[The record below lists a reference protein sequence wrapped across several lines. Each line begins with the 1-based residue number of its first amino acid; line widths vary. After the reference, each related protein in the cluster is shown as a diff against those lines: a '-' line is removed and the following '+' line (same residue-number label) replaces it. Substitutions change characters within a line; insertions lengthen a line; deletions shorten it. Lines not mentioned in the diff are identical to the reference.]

1 MFFHSIINFIFYFQT
16 EYEELK
22 NLSENNTILLFLYD
36 SRIQEVQLTYF
47 LNKNKDII
55 SNNNNQVSFLIGNIF
70 SPQKQITTEILEKI
84 SKEYKIYNSYE
95 ININNLLSIEA
106 LFNLII
112 VETFNTFQCIIEY
125 PFISD
130 SNLENDNELKN
141 KTTEEK
147 KTNPEL
153 TNPYGNFE
161 IISERDE
168 IIRQLLKKVTLKEKL
183 NLGFY
188 EMIRQLKEELLR
200 KESMKNQQKERN
212 ISIKENTNI
221 CDEQIKNI
229 ELDMN
234 KLEEKYLKIKK
245 NSIVYDIDKIK
256 KEVEDTKKKSEYTK
270 KNFNEEDKK
279 IILKERELEP
289 IKNELEKLINERDKV
304 KNDIKKQKKKLGEL
318 QKRKVVLEEKIN
330 KKK

>member
-212 ISIKENTNI
+212 ISI
-221 CDEQIKNI
+221 
-229 ELDMN
+229 
-234 KLEEKYLKIKK
+234 
-245 NSIVYDIDKIK
+245 
-256 KEVEDTKKKSEYTK
+256 
-270 KNFNEEDKK
+270 
-279 IILKERELEP
+279 
-289 IKNELEKLINERDKV
+289 
-304 KNDIKKQKKKLGEL
+304 
-318 QKRKVVLEEKIN
+318 
-330 KKK
+330 